1 MFSNKDLKNLIVPL
15 FLEQLLMALV
25 GIADVFV
32 IGFVGE
38 AAVSGVSLV
47 NSFNTIC
54 INLFTALAS
63 GGAVVISQYIG
74 RKEEKIDYEEK
85 YWSTAGIISGTGNVV
100 GAIVNDKPTWT
111 LVAHAGTMAH
121 SHLMVSLVHAHYIN
135 QEIIESKKLSV
146 NIVDEAWLKEADRM
160 GVISGNKEDKSE
172 SGKIDY
178 HTFKPVLFE
187 FPTYEYFV
195 TGEKVGDCAKM
206 N

>member
-25 GIADVFV
+25 GVADVFV

-38 AAVSGVSLV
+38 AEVSGVSLV
-47 NSFNTIC
+47 NSFNTIF

-74 RKEEKIDYEEK
+74 RKEERIDYEENIGAQLAL
-85 YWSTAGIISGTGNVV
+85 YPAPVIVV

-172 SGKIDY
+172 SGKINY

>member
-1 MFSNKDLKNLIVPL
+1 MKKNIGA
-15 FLEQLLMALV
+15 QLALYP
-25 GIADVFV
+25 APV
-32 IGFVGE
+32 I
-38 AAVSGVSLV
+38 
-47 NSFNTIC
+47 
-54 INLFTALAS
+54 
-63 GGAVVISQYIG
+63 
-74 RKEEKIDYEEK
+74 
-85 YWSTAGIISGTGNVV
+85 VV

-187 FPTYEYFV
+187 FPTYEYL
-195 TGEKVGDCAKM
+195 
-206 N
+206 

>member
-1 MFSNKDLKNLIVPL
+1 M
-15 FLEQLLMALV
+15 
-25 GIADVFV
+25 
-32 IGFVGE
+32 
-38 AAVSGVSLV
+38 
-47 NSFNTIC
+47 
-54 INLFTALAS
+54 
-63 GGAVVISQYIG
+63 
-74 RKEEKIDYEEK
+74 
-85 YWSTAGIISGTGNVV
+85 
-100 GAIVNDKPTWT
+100 
-111 LVAHAGTMAH
+111 AHAGTMAH

-178 HTFKPVLFE
+178 HTFKQVLFE

>member
-25 GIADVFV
+25 GVADVFV

-38 AAVSGVSLV
+38 AEVSGVSLV
-47 NSFNTIC
+47 NSFNAMF
-54 INLFTALAS
+54 INLFITLAS

-74 RKEEKIDYEEK
+74 RKEERIDYEEK
-85 YWSTAGIISGTGNVV
+85 YWSTAGIISVIVV

>member
-1 MFSNKDLKNLIVPL
+1 MKKNIGA
-15 FLEQLLMALV
+15 QLALYP
-25 GIADVFV
+25 APV
-32 IGFVGE
+32 I
-38 AAVSGVSLV
+38 
-47 NSFNTIC
+47 
-54 INLFTALAS
+54 
-63 GGAVVISQYIG
+63 
-74 RKEEKIDYEEK
+74 
-85 YWSTAGIISGTGNVV
+85 VV

-160 GVISGNKEDKSE
+160 GVISGNKEDKPE
-172 SGKIDY
+172 SFAYTIGENGALLIDDAKVSIEGEVDGNYELENFDNFVCKIVATYAEGSVLNDAGKIDY
-178 HTFKPVLFE
+178 HTFKPVFFE
-187 FPTYEYFV
+187 FQTYEYFV

>member
-1 MFSNKDLKNLIVPL
+1 MKKNIGA
-15 FLEQLLMALV
+15 QLALYP
-25 GIADVFV
+25 APV
-32 IGFVGE
+32 I
-38 AAVSGVSLV
+38 
-47 NSFNTIC
+47 
-54 INLFTALAS
+54 
-63 GGAVVISQYIG
+63 
-74 RKEEKIDYEEK
+74 
-85 YWSTAGIISGTGNVV
+85 VV

-146 NIVDEAWLKEADRM
+146 NIVDGAWLKEADRM

-187 FPTYEYFV
+187 FPTY
-195 TGEKVGDCAKM
+195 
-206 N
+206 

>member
-25 GIADVFV
+25 GVADVFV

-38 AAVSGVSLV
+38 AEVSGVSLV
-47 NSFNTIC
+47 NSFNTIF

-74 RKEEKIDYEEK
+74 RKEERIDYEEK
-85 YWSTAGIISGTGNVV
+85 YWSTAGIYPAPVIVV

-172 SGKIDY
+172 SGKINY